1 MFGRPFL
8 VHRIG
13 GVKISGQNFLPISTA
28 ESVSIRPIDTDRNPC
43 VSTNAVRDIRTASAP
58 SAVQRVIELV
68 LARIRS
74 GEYAPG
80 QIIVVRDLMG
90 ELDVSKAPVRE
101 GIHVLVGEGVMELL
115 PNRSARIRKISAK
128 DMVDFA
134 EIWAAISGL
143 NIRLAAGQLGHD
155 DNREKIQQA
164 LARIQATGRN
174 RVPYDFFMAVGGL
187 HTVLADISRNRFI
200 REFMQRAHLAHFY
213 RHLERGFPGTFWNA
227 HLTAFRRVGE
237 ALLAGDGDRA
247 ERAYLKH
254 MNWAVGLMR
263 QGVGT
268 GNWAE

>member
-1 MFGRPFL
+1 M
-8 VHRIG
+8 
-13 GVKISGQNFLPISTA
+13 
-28 ESVSIRPIDTDRNPC
+28 
-43 VSTNAVRDIRTASAP
+43 STNAVRDIRTAATP

-80 QIIVVRDLMG
+80 QIIVARDLMG

-115 PNRSARIRKISAK
+115 PNRSARIRKLSAK

-143 NIRLAAGQLGHD
+143 NIRLAARQLGHD

-213 RHLERGFPGTFWNA
+213 RHLERGFPGTFWSA

-268 GNWAE
+268 VNWAE